1 MATPDRRASAGDVLA
16 QTLLDA
22 EHPVPFDELENA
34 APPAAN
40 VADVAGW
47 VGNAVDEVGFGD
59 RLRFRHCSTSL
70 VNFGGNFSMG
80 FRLKQVPNGLNRFVA
95 SETHIF

>member
-16 QTLLDA
+16 QKLLDA

-34 APPAAN
+34 APPAAD

-47 VGNAVDEVGFGD
+47 VGNAVDEGLVEDLPGGD
-59 RLRFRHCSTSL
+59 GRRRFRLRRRGKVVLTK
-70 VNFGGNFSMG
+70 GRRAGDG
-80 FRLKQVPNGLNRFVA
+80 
-95 SETHIF
+95 